1 MTRINQILALI
12 EERGPMTVEK
22 IAEKLGI
29 SETTANTHIH
39 RFRKHQ
45 KGLRV
50 VDFDRTC
57 PTRKARIYGLGDEPD
72 VVYPNPR
79 YTPSRVKNIKYPG
92 LTREEIAEMK
102 RAKEALANIKPFRH
116 WMDVALFGGART

>member
-1 MTRINQILALI
+1 MIRIHQILDLI
-12 EERGPMTVEK
+12 ETRGPMTVEQ
-22 IAEKLGI
+22 IAEALGI

-39 RFRKHQ
+39 RFRKQQ
-45 KGLRV
+45 KGIRV
-50 VDFDRTC
+50 IDFDKTC

-79 YTPSRVKNIKYPG
+79 RAPSAAKRIKYPG
-92 LTREEIAEMK
+92 LTREEIAERK

-116 WMDVALFGGART
+116 WMDVALFGGATA